1 MDTEIIERLTGRIHS
16 NEYKHIYAMAVVKNG
31 ALVHEAYFND
41 RDRNSRIKTHS
52 ITKSVT
58 SLLIGI
64 AIDQGHMAGLDEP
77 VMTYLPDYEKYIDDP
92 RKNTITIEH
101 ILTLRTG
108 WKWDEQSVIY
118 DDPEN
123 SHYWME
129 ESDDW
134 LRYVI
139 EKPLA
144 DEPGARFV
152 YNTGAVHL
160 LSGVIKN
167 ATGMY
172 ANEYAEKVLFEPLGI
187 TEYRWI
193 TDNKG
198 YPCTGGS
205 NGGLCLNA
213 RDLAKIGAMMMN
225 GGEWNGKQVVPKAWL
240 HESTRG
246 RFQVGNI
253 QKFGYLW
260 WSGSFKIKGTRFDHY
275 QASGYG
281 GQMVHMVPDL
291 DLIIVFQSW
300 SRDEGSD
307 ILAPLL
313 MTYNAAIMSGGERQ

>member
-1 MDTEIIERLTGRIHS
+1 
-16 NEYKHIYAMAVVKNG
+16 
-31 ALVHEAYFND
+31 
-41 RDRNSRIKTHS
+41 
-52 ITKSVT
+52 
-58 SLLIGI
+58 
-64 AIDQGHMAGLDEP
+64 
-77 VMTYLPDYEKYIDDP
+77 
-92 RKNTITIEH
+92 
-101 ILTLRTG
+101 
-108 WKWDEQSVIY
+108 
-118 DDPEN
+118 
-123 SHYWME
+123 ME

-139 EKPLA
+139 EKPMS

-172 ANEYAEKVLFEPLGI
+172 ASKYAEKVLFEPLGI
-187 TEYRWI
+187 SEYRWI

-213 RDLAKIGAMMMN
+213 RDLAKIGLMMLR
-225 GGEWNGKQVVPKAWL
+225 GGEWNGKKVVPGAYL
-240 HESTRG
+240 GEATRS
-246 RFQVGNI
+246 RFEVGNI

-260 WSGSFKIKGTRFDHY
+260 WSGFFKIRGRVFDY
-275 QASGYG
+275 VQASGYG
-281 GQMVHMVPDL
+281 GQMLHLVPDL

-313 MTYNAAIMSGGERQ
+313 MTYNAAIKGSEE